1 MRRDRQAVAVE
12 RGPAPARAI
21 LTVGALASLL
31 LASCGPA
38 IDATGATDQTTAATG
53 DDPTTD
59 DPTIASTTA
68 STSASATT
76 STTASTTTVDDA
88 TTSTGEPGPVCGDGS
103 LDPGEACDDGDA
115 DDDDA
120 CLSDC
125 QPARCGD
132 GHVQVG
138 VEACDDGDDDDTD
151 ACLSTCVA
159 AKCGDGLLG
168 PGEGCDDGNGVDDD
182 ACTNACAPASCG
194 DGAVQVGEACDDGD
208 DDDTDACLA
217 TCVAAKC
224 GDGHVQA
231 GVEGCDDG
239 NDDDLDACSDACKP
253 ATCFDGVANKA
264 ETDVDCGGG
273 GSCFPCAYEQ
283 GCQLGADC
291 WSGVCTDGACE
302 SGLKPPAC
310 AVEGVTAVE
319 VFDLVVEPRCGPCHL
334 GGMMSGGLDMQGAAA
349 VQANLVGVP
358 SQGAKLPRVTAGD
371 LDASYLLYKILDVTV
386 NAPGGGG
393 EAMPLDGPLTDAQKC
408 VIVNWVKSGAK

>member
-38 IDATGATDQTTAATG
+38 IDATGATDQTAAATG

-59 DPTIASTTA
+59 DPAIASTTA
-68 STSASATT
+68 STTASATT

-115 DDDDA
+115 GGGGA

-182 ACTNACAPASCG
+182 AC
-194 DGAVQVGEACDDGD
+194 
-208 DDDTDACLA
+208 
-217 TCVAAKC
+217 
-224 GDGHVQA
+224 
-231 GVEGCDDG
+231 
-239 NDDDLDACSDACKP
+239 SDACKP

-264 ETDVDCGGG
+264 ETDVGCGGG
-273 GSCFPCAYEQ
+273 GCGLPWAYEQ
-283 GCQLGADC
+283 GWELGADC

-334 GGMMSGGLDMQGAAA
+334 GGMMSGGLDIQGAAA